1 MLSSASQAAICSS
14 INTQAMCLDC
24 SYFIHTKLFSRGCSY
39 ICYLD
44 KYKPVTLR
52 LCSYM
57 YHMCQRHAWLVR
69 IFLLSLAFL
78 RKSLPHQYIYSAFLC
93 AMYKI
98 SKSKVFCCVEH
109 TCCWNFCSLVA
120 LPTDFLVV
128 NFLLSTPHS
137 FIRSWPKNSSFWER
151 LPSCTVAH
159 RLSCH
164 RLKPFI

>member
-1 MLSSASQAAICSS
+1 MVLSTMLTSASQAAICS
-14 INTQAMCLDC
+14 IV
-24 SYFIHTKLFSRGCSY
+24 SRGSNY

-44 KYKPVTLR
+44 KYKPVL
-52 LCSYM
+52 LHLAHM

-69 IFLLSLAFL
+69 IFRLSLEFP
-78 RKSLPHQYIYSAFLC
+78 RKSLPHQCIYSAFLC

-98 SKSKVFCCVEH
+98 SKSKVFCYVEY
-109 TCCWNFCSLVA
+109 TKLLNFLLTSS
-120 LPTDFLVV
+120 TTNFLVV

-164 RLKPFI
+164 RLEPFI